1 MNKINVLLIN
11 PGEHPKRVEIDGS
24 LKSLQ
29 AAVDGYI
36 QATYPFKD
44 PVAVI
49 CNEEGKLRNLPL
61 NRGLRDESGNLYD
74 IISGSFLIIGLG
86 EDDFESLSAEMMERY
101 ERLFYY
107 PESFINLDGKFFC
120 YPRDSEEI
128 IRIVCRKMG
137 LVIDPNPNYDAAIE
151 RMKEFYPRN
160 SDSENK

>member
-1 MNKINVLLIN
+1 
-11 PGEHPKRVEIDGS
+11 
-24 LKSLQ
+24 
-29 AAVDGYI
+29 
-36 QATYPFKD
+36 
-44 PVAVI
+44 
-49 CNEEGKLRNLPL
+49 
-61 NRGLRDESGNLYD
+61 
-74 IISGSFLIIGLG
+74 
-86 EDDFESLSAEMMERY
+86 MMERY

-107 PESFINLDGKFFC
+107 PESFINLDGKIFC